1 MTYHRYSDD
10 ALRAMYHAM
19 RDLARLSPTGREP
32 HDLPAVREELDRRNL
47 RRQPH
52 NPRRRQQPQRLDLIY
67 PFIDI
72 EPADVDASATG
83 PVSRFELLSDV
94 RR

>member
-32 HDLPAVREELDRRNL
+32 HELPDVRLELDRRNL
-47 RRQPH
+47 RP
-52 NPRRRQQPQRLDLIY
+52 
-67 PFIDI
+67 
-72 EPADVDASATG
+72 
-83 PVSRFELLSDV
+83 
-94 RR
+94 